1 MNSRTILVYYVR
13 NFSILTLLWDALHQ
27 IQDQPKSAEFITLHF
42 DRKSAVVPLANGKE
56 PSTPLKATAPIIA
69 GGNTSTGIQLV
80 DQGAWSIKG
89 RRQAQED
96 AFILHE
102 VLSSK
107 DRSVILAG
115 VFDGHLGSAAADF
128 CRDDLPVAF
137 AAAMNVG
144 INGDPKPLERDDFSG
159 ESSVQSNLQLAWN
172 QCCDSYRSSCQSIET
187 ECVAEYDPKEGILMA
202 NTGSQTAV
210 AGTTAMVF
218 ALDQTTNQLAAL
230 NCGDSRGIV
239 LDGAGQLLF
248 QSVDHKPESEIER
261 LTELGNPPRCAVAR
275 WTIEVG
281 QYDYAVARSLEGP
294 LATSR
299 GIVSDADVT
308 LFPAQAGMTVVVA
321 TDGVWDV
328 MDTAEVQ
335 QVVNKWRASRS
346 ASDIARSLCSLAYE
360 KGSSDNMSVVVL
372 CLE

>member
-1 MNSRTILVYYVR
+1 VNCFFGSIFLLYVPHV
-13 NFSILTLLWDALHQ
+13 FVASQ

-42 DRKSAVVPLANGKE
+42 DRKSAGIPPETPKQT
-56 PSTPLKATAPIIA
+56 STPIKVNGGTA
-69 GGNTSTGIQLV
+69 IQLV

-96 AFILHE
+96 SFILHE
-102 VLSSK
+102 VLNTM
-107 DRSVILAG
+107 DRSVVLAG

-144 INGDPKPLERDDFSG
+144 INGDSTPMELQN
-159 ESSVQSNLQLAWN
+159 SSQDEANVQSYLELAWN
-172 QCCDSYRSSCQSIET
+172 QCCDSYRSSCQSTAT
-187 ECVAEYDPKEGILMA
+187 ECLAEYDPKEGILMA

-239 LDGAGQLLF
+239 LDGDGSLLY
-248 QSVDHKPESEIER
+248 QSFDHKPESEMER
-261 LTELGNPPRCAVAR
+261 LTALGNPPRCAVSR
-275 WTIEVG
+275 WTVEVG

-299 GIVSDADVT
+299 GIVSDADLT
-308 LFPAQAGMTVVVA
+308 LVAARAGMTVLVA

-335 QVVNKWRASRS
+335 QKASKWRTANKS
-346 ASDIARSLCSLAYE
+346 ASDIARALCSLAYE

>member
-1 MNSRTILVYYVR
+1 
-13 NFSILTLLWDALHQ
+13 
-27 IQDQPKSAEFITLHF
+27 
-42 DRKSAVVPLANGKE
+42 
-56 PSTPLKATAPIIA
+56 
-69 GGNTSTGIQLV
+69 V

-102 VLSSK
+102 VLNTK
-107 DRSVILAG
+107 DRSIILAG

-144 INGDPKPLERDDFSG
+144 INGDSTPMELQSIAKEEINVQASLE
-159 ESSVQSNLQLAWN
+159 LAWN
-172 QCCDSYRSSCQSIET
+172 QCCDSYRSSCQSTAT
-187 ECVAEYDPKEGILMA
+187 ECVAEYDAKEGILMA

-210 AGTTAMVF
+210 AGTTATVF
-218 ALDQTTNQLAAL
+218 ALDQTTNQLAVL

-239 LDGAGQLLF
+239 LDGDGRLLY
-248 QSVDHKPESEIER
+248 QSVDHKPESEMER
-261 LTELGNPPRCAVAR
+261 LTELGNPPRCAVSR
-275 WTIEVG
+275 WTVEVG

-299 GIVSDADVT
+299 GIISDANVT
-308 LFPAQAGMTVVVA
+308 VVAVQTGMTVVVA

-335 QVVNKWRASRS
+335 QKVTKWRMINKS
-346 ASDIARSLCSLAYE
+346 ASDIARALCSLAYE

>member
-1 MNSRTILVYYVR
+1 MGET
-13 NFSILTLLWDALHQ
+13 SI
-27 IQDQPKSAEFITLHF
+27 E
-42 DRKSAVVPLANGKE
+42 
-56 PSTPLKATAPIIA
+56 
-69 GGNTSTGIQLV
+69 LV

-102 VLSSK
+102 VLNTK

-115 VFDGHLGSAAADF
+115 VFDGHLGSAAANF

-144 INGDPKPLERDDFSG
+144 INGDSSPLEFQDSLKDEANVKSYL
-159 ESSVQSNLQLAWN
+159 ELAWN
-172 QCCDSYRSSCQSIET
+172 QCCDSYRTSCQSTT

-218 ALDQTTNQLAAL
+218 ALDQATNQLAAL

-239 LDGAGQLLF
+239 LDSDGQLLY
-248 QSVDHKPESEIER
+248 QSVDHKPESEVER
-261 LTELGNPPRCAVAR
+261 LTELGNPPRCAVSR

-299 GIVSDADVT
+299 GIVSDADLTLVT
-308 LFPAQAGMTVVVA
+308 AQAGMTIVVA

-335 QVVNKWRASRS
+335 QKVIKWRTSNKC
-346 ASDIARSLCSLAYE
+346 ASDIARALCSLAYE
-360 KGSSDNMSVVVL
+360 KGSSDNVSVVVL